1 VVVVTLVLEA
11 LTEAIVQSQALVLQQ
26 SLPQVEAAVAQ
37 NLQIVVNQM
46 MVVLEAAVLVLMA
59 EIRGKKD
66 KA

>member
-1 VVVVTLVLEA
+1 
-11 LTEAIVQSQALVLQQ
+11 
-26 SLPQVEAAVAQ
+26 VEAAVAQ